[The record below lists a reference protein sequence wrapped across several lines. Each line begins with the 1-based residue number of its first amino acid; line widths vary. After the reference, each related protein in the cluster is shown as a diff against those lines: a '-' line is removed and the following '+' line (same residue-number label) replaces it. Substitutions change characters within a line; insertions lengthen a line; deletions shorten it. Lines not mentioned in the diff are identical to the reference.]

1 MNTRSSEPYPLETIE
16 YGYLNRIRLVREP
29 SPFISESCKSADAA
43 YELLKQL
50 MGDSIDIYESFFAL
64 FLNRANIF
72 TDYAKISQGGISGTL
87 VDSRLILKYAIETL
101 SSGVILAHNHPS
113 GNFLP
118 SKTDKDLTLRIQK
131 QLAQFE
137 IQVLD
142 HLIITTNRY
151 YSFAEQGD
159 LSNP

>member
-1 MNTRSSEPYPLETIE
+1 MNTHTAEPYPPETIE

-29 SPFISESCKSADAA
+29 SPYIPLSCKSSEAA
-43 YELLKQL
+43 YELIKQF
-50 MGDSIDIYESFFAL
+50 MGDSLDIYESFFAL
-64 FLNRANIF
+64 FLNRANII

-113 GNFLP
+113 GNTIP
-118 SKTDKDLTLRIQK
+118 SKSDKDLTLRIQK

-151 YSFAEQGD
+151 YSFADHGD
-159 LSNP
+159 LCNP